1 MRELEEARENLFKV
15 ELLEQNAEN
24 YIFEYFA
31 DIKRQVDI
39 RREVL
44 KLKIDNY
51 SDEIIKSIEINQKT
65 LIDLSKEVNQMT
77 TLVEKAKNELNEL
90 KSQFDSLKT
99 NDKKFKDVKESVAVV
114 NQRLHEILAEY
125 QDNLTGNRD
134 YTFEFEESRIEYFF
148 DRVIDYQVSIIIVI
162 FFNLNDFDIFPF
174 VSDGTQLF
182 LVKVKSS

>member
-114 NQRLHEILAEY
+114 NQR
-125 QDNLTGNRD
+125 
-134 YTFEFEESRIEYFF
+134 
-148 DRVIDYQVSIIIVI
+148 
-162 FFNLNDFDIFPF
+162 
-174 VSDGTQLF
+174 
-182 LVKVKSS
+182 